1 MSFWGSAGFATYEW
15 TLSSTGD
22 LTVLVASV
30 DEDVESAFLAFAREY
45 PKFTKYP
52 LLFDFVLCTE
62 RLRYLEHVVIAYV
75 QRIETR
81 GISVEPN
88 ASIDAIEDTERSTSS
103 IFTLHEWVFMI
114 EPLLDQMDRCER
126 LLAQRPDAA
135 VWKDLASHF
144 HAAVGVDL
152 HQLRAKHNL
161 CRQKIDNVIGRAQ
174 MQLSLVSNSPGKARL
189 KSADI
194 DDY

>member
-15 TLSSTGD
+15 TLSSRGD

-30 DEDVESAFLAFAREY
+30 DEDVESAFLAFARDY

-81 GISVEPN
+81 GVSVEPN
-88 ASIDAIEDTERSTSS
+88 VSIDAIEDTERSTSS

-114 EPLLDQMDRCER
+114 EPLLDQMERCER

-135 VWKDLASHF
+135 VWEKLALQV

-152 HQLRAKHNL
+152 HQLREKHKL
-161 CRQKIDNVIGRAQ
+161 CRKKIDNVVGRAQ
-174 MQLSLVSNSPGKARL
+174 MQLSLVSSSPGKARL
-189 KSADI
+189 PSANI